1 MEFMPSDKSKSASN
15 RLEDLMNGSLS
26 RRRLLQR
33 SALLGLSAPVVAG
46 LLAACGEDDDDEP
59 DVDPA
64 VEPEDD
70 DDEYDEVEPV

>member
-46 LLAACGEDDDDEP
+46 SSTPGATRG
-59 DVDPA
+59 
-64 VEPEDD
+64 
-70 DDEYDEVEPV
+70 